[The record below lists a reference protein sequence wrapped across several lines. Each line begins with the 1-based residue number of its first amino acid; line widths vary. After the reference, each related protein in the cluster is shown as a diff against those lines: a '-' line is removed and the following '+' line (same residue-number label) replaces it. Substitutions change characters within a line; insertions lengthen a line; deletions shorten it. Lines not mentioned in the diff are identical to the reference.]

1 MKMKSFLTATALVLV
16 SGSLFAQTYPLSENS
31 WNNPEFV
38 KRFLGSYGVLTEK
51 EPQITTDES
60 DVFQQLG
67 DFLQAN
73 DMQGAINLVKTS
85 IKPESSAALDYTLG
99 NLYLQGGDYSSGIRA
114 YENAVRK
121 FPNFQRAYKNI
132 SLAYIQMQD
141 YENGMTYLIKAIEL
155 GNQEGDSFGLLG
167 YCYLNMEKN
176 DSALDAYRMAG
187 VLSPNNKDWQVGK
200 ATALQRIGLHEE
212 SIAKFNELIEASPKT
227 KAYYT
232 AAANSS
238 LSLNDDMRAAKYL
251 ELLVRRGIAD
261 TPAKMLLG
269 DIYLNQKLYTL
280 STEVYGEVLEGSS
293 NPDIT
298 RLVRY
303 TRGLISMGAV
313 DDADKFLSKI
323 EARKASLSNKD
334 QLQVL
339 NLRSKVAF
347 AKGDSQSAVA
357 SLEEVIK
364 IDPTNGEAI
373 LLLGEHYLDQSDY
386 EMALFYFGR
395 AQNIEGS
402 KVDAYVQAARVK
414 VAQRKFADA
423 VDLLQKAE
431 GIKHQAHVE
440 AYLEAVKNALKT
452 TF

>member
-1 MKMKSFLTATALVLV
+1 MKSFLTATVLLLV

-51 EPQITTDES
+51 EPQITTEES
-60 DVFQQLG
+60 EVFQQLG
-67 DFLQAN
+67 DLLQVN
-73 DMQGAINLVKTS
+73 NMQGAINLILSAQT
-85 IKPESSAALDYTLG
+85 PESSAALDYTLG
-99 NLYLQGGDYSSGIRA
+99 NLYLQNGDYSAGIRA
-114 YENAVRK
+114 YEKAIRK
-121 FPNFQRAYKNI
+121 FPNFQRAYKNVA
-132 SLAYIQMQD
+132 LAYIQMQD
-141 YENGMTYLIKAIEL
+141 YDNGREYLVKAIEL

-167 YCYLNMEKN
+167 YCYLNADKN
-176 DSALDAYRMAG
+176 ESALDAYRIAG

-200 ATALQRIGLHEE
+200 ATALQRIGMHEE
-212 SIAKFNELIEASPKT
+212 SIGKFNELIEANPKT

-238 LSLNDDMRAAKYL
+238 LSLGDDMQAAKYL

-269 DIYLNQKLYTL
+269 DIYLNQKLYSL
-280 STEVYGEVLEGSS
+280 STEVYGDVLESSS
-293 NPDIT
+293 NPDIS

-303 TRGLISMGAV
+303 TSGLISMGAV
-313 DDADKFLSKI
+313 DQADSFLTKL
-323 EARKASLSNKD
+323 EARKDALSDKE

-339 NLRSKVAF
+339 NLRSKIAF
-347 AKGDSQSAVA
+347 ANGDSASAVE

-364 IDPTNGEAI
+364 IDPTNGEAL
-373 LLLGEHYLDQSDY
+373 LLLGEYYYGESDY
-386 EMALFYFGR
+386 EMSLFYYGR
-395 AQNIEGS
+395 AQNLDES
-402 KVDAYVQAARVK
+402 RVDAYVQAARVK

-423 VDLLQKAE
+423 VDLLQKAQ
-431 GIKHQAHVE
+431 GIKPQSHVE
-440 AYLEAVKNALKT
+440 AYLNAVRNALKT